1 MSTQCPA
8 CSRDD
13 FTVTGLSQHLAKS
26 RNPHCRALYHQ
37 SRSQVHTRDQ
47 QDEPDEPTAE
57 DEPGYE
63 VDEPGYEVDEPGY
76 KVDKP
81 GYKVDKPGY
90 KVDKPGYK
98 VDKPGYEAEA
108 GDEDDDEGWN
118 FEPEWEPPVEDRVE
132 DATMDAIEDLADEDE
147 AGWEDQRRAHQD
159 IQARVQGQRGCV
171 VVPYPDLRA
180 GQQITR
186 GCAANAEYE
195 VHLANEEEN
204 VYHPFASKME
214 WEVARWAK
222 LRGLSST
229 ALSDLLAIEGISERL
244 SLSFKNANE
253 LNAIVDHGL
262 PTGHPKFKREQIVV
276 AGEAFDIYYR
286 DVIECVKSLYGD
298 PDFAKYLAFAP
309 ERHYSDEDETIRL
322 FHDMHTGKWWWDTQ
336 KKLDKDNPGGTI
348 IPIIISSD
356 KTQVTLFR
364 NKSVYPVYL
373 TIGNIPKEI

>member
-1 MSTQCPA
+1 
-8 CSRDD
+8 
-13 FTVTGLSQHLAKS
+13 
-26 RNPHCRALYHQ
+26 
-37 SRSQVHTRDQ
+37 
-47 QDEPDEPTAE
+47 
-57 DEPGYE
+57 
-63 VDEPGYEVDEPGY
+63 
-76 KVDKP
+76 
-81 GYKVDKPGY
+81 
-90 KVDKPGYK
+90 
-98 VDKPGYEAEA
+98 
-108 GDEDDDEGWN
+108 
-118 FEPEWEPPVEDRVE
+118 
-132 DATMDAIEDLADEDE
+132 MDAIEDLADEDE

-195 VHLANEEEN
+195 AHLANEEEN

-229 ALSDLLAIEGISERL
+229 ALSDLLAIEGVSWILFVPKVVVLTNDFDSQISERL

-262 PTGHPKFKREQIVV
+262 PTGRPKFKREQIVV

-336 KKLDKDNPGGTI
+336 
-348 IPIIISSD
+348 
-356 KTQVTLFR
+356 VRMTLCL
-364 NKSVYPVYL
+364 Y
-373 TIGNIPKEI
+373 EI